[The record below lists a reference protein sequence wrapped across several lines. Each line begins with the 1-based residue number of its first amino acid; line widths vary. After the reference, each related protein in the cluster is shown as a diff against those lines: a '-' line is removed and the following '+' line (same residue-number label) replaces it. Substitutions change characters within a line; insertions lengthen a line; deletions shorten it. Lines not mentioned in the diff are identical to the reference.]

1 MRPIPMTSIDTS
13 ILYFFNVTLS
23 APLLDFLMP
32 VITFAGTQIFWVILC
47 SLIYLFG
54 DHEAKEA
61 AFMAIVALMIGFLL
75 SELLK
80 VMIARPRPYEVMEWI
95 RYSGAA
101 GGYSMPSGHTVA
113 AFGGFLSLSFKLGRT
128 ALFIAAASLVGISRL
143 YLGVHYPSDVAAGA
157 LIGILCSFIALRI
170 NERVKCFGMCRFE
183 MLK

>member
-1 MRPIPMTSIDTS
+1 
-13 ILYFFNVTLS
+13 
-23 APLLDFLMP
+23 MP

-101 GGYSMPSGHTVA
+101 GGY
-113 AFGGFLSLSFKLGRT
+113 
-128 ALFIAAASLVGISRL
+128 
-143 YLGVHYPSDVAAGA
+143 
-157 LIGILCSFIALRI
+157 
-170 NERVKCFGMCRFE
+170 
-183 MLK
+183 